1 MYQSIEQENINNAIL
16 SLVLFAVIYLAT
28 GIILALVSIKLNNS
42 IKSFNSIQL
51 ENKKIF
57 QEFMALCLVLP
68 FVAFIIILFRYLS
81 YYYEQSYCLAENII
95 AKQTAKG

>member
-1 MYQSIEQENINNAIL
+1 MYQTLEQENINNAVL
-16 SLVLFAVIYLAT
+16 SLALFAIIYLTT

-42 IKSFNSIQL
+42 VKSFNSIQL

-57 QEFMALCLVLP
+57 QEFMALCLILP

-81 YYYEQSYCLAENII
+81 FYYEKSYSLTKNII
-95 AKQTAKG
+95 AKQNAH